1 MADGDPEPPA
11 DSHSGF
17 EAPPGPLD
25 DPPEPPDPGEIP
37 SAPDDQE
44 MPLADHIEEM
54 VRRLL
59 VVLVVLGVASGIVF
73 PFADRLINF
82 LWYEFLPG
90 TLAQCPAE
98 ASSTVAC
105 PHLYHPLSLMLARLK
120 VSSLVG
126 FIVAMPVAVYQA
138 YRFMRP
144 GLYPRERKYYL
155 ASVPTSLVLA
165 TFGVMFAFFLILP
178 VLFVFFTSYTQSAAN
193 VAFGLS
199 ETFNLIV
206 LMLGFFALIFQIPLL
221 VMMAIMMGLTTEQW
235 LTERRL
241 YFWGGFATVAFIF
254 SPDPTGMAPFLV
266 ALTMI
271 GLFEGTLGLLRWTKR
286 DSLWPAPSALARR
299 RPTAWLLAGLVGYLA
314 SSAPLPPGY
323 ATVLPSSVVDA
334 LVSAN
339 LFASL
344 PLVVALAVIGLFET
358 VAYSLGQARRWTAR
372 RALLRVRGAV
382 WLAAVVV
389 GYLGSPN
396 AILRTAFTTVNLPA
410 ETALALAAG
419 LVVAFEA
426 AIRVL
431 RWHRGDV

>member
-1 MADGDPEPPA
+1 MADGEPASPE
-11 DSHSGF
+11 DSPSGF

-25 DPPEPPDPGEIP
+25 EPPDPPDPEGLP

-54 VRRLL
+54 VQRLL

-73 PFADRLINF
+73 PFADQLINF

-90 TLAQCPAE
+90 TFEQCPTRGN
-98 ASSTVAC
+98 SDIAC
-105 PHLYHPLSLMLARLK
+105 PHLYHPLALMLARFK

-126 FIVAMPVAVYQA
+126 FIVALPVGVYQT

-165 TFGVMFAFFLILP
+165 SFGVLFAFFLVLP
-178 VLFVFFTSYTQSAAN
+178 VLFVFFTGYTQSAAN
-193 VAFGLS
+193 VAFGLG

-206 LMLGFFALIFQIPLL
+206 LMIGFFALIFQIPLL
-221 VMMAIMMGLTTEQW
+221 VMLAIMMGLTTEQW

-266 ALTMI
+266 AMTMI

-286 DSLWPAPSALARR
+286 DSLWPAPAALEKR

-314 SSAPLPPGY
+314 SSIPVPPGY
-323 ATVLPSSVVDA
+323 ISRLPTPVIDA
-334 LVSAN
+334 LASAN
-339 LFASL
+339 LLSAM
-344 PLVVALAVIGLFET
+344 PLVIALLVVVAFEAT
-358 VAYSLGQARRWTAR
+358 VYVLTQARRWTVR
-372 RALLRVRGAV
+372 RLLIKIRGAV
-382 WLAAVVV
+382 WLAAVVL

-396 AILRTAFTTVNLPA
+396 AILRTAFTTVNLPTR
-410 ETALALAAG
+410 TALLVAG
-419 LVVAFEA
+419 ATLVAFEA
-426 AIRVL
+426 TIFVSRAV
-431 RWHRGDV
+431 RGD